1 MPTVSDRNLD
11 EPWCIV
17 VAGVSG
23 AGKSTVAEQ
32 LSDATGAELA
42 DGDDFHTPQAVA
54 TMRSGAPLTDA
65 ERAPWLAV
73 VGAWIDQAH
82 HRQVNAVISCSALR
96 RAYRDVLSRDRPWV
110 RFCLLEVPVE
120 TLQAR
125 ISGREGHFMP
135 ASQLPNQLAVL
146 EPLAPDEV
154 GITIDGS
161 GSPLDVAR
169 AALRAWGLPDGT

>member
-1 MPTVSDRNLD
+1 MPTVSDRILD

-23 AGKSTVAEQ
+23 AGKSTVAER
-32 LSDATGAELA
+32 LSGATGADLA
-42 DGDDFHTPQAVA
+42 DGDDFHTPRAVA
-54 TMRSGAPLTDA
+54 KMGSGAPLTDVD
-65 ERAPWLAV
+65 RAPWLAA
-73 VGAWIDQAH
+73 VGAWIDEAH
-82 HRQVNAVISCSALR
+82 DRQVNAVISCSALR

-110 RFCLLEVPVE
+110 RFCLLDVPVE

-125 ISGREGHFMP
+125 ICGREGHFMP

-146 EPLAPDEV
+146 EPLAPGEA

-161 GSPLDVAR
+161 GSPQDVAR
-169 AALRAWGLPDGT
+169 TALRAWGLPAGT